1 MVVADPD
8 GHAVLTWLFCVAV
21 CAGSLLLWCT
31 VVCYRRLLSSCR
43 YAPDTTQHLMARIQ
57 KGPVRGI
64 SLKLQE
70 EERERRMDFVPEVS
84 AVDTG
89 IIEIDADT
97 KKMLEALGMGNLPH
111 VVVQTT
117 PVEVR
122 GRAPGGVTGYGRD
135 RR

>member
-1 MVVADPD
+1 
-8 GHAVLTWLFCVAV
+8 
-21 CAGSLLLWCT
+21 
-31 VVCYRRLLSSCR
+31 
-43 YAPDTTQHLMARIQ
+43 MARIQ

-84 AVDTG
+84 AVDTE

-97 KKMLEALGMGNLPH
+97 KKMLEALGMGSLPH

-122 GRAPGGVTGYGRD
+122 GRAPGGVSFSRD

>member
-1 MVVADPD
+1 M
-8 GHAVLTWLFCVAV
+8 
-21 CAGSLLLWCT
+21 LLWCT
-31 VVCYRRLLSSCR
+31 VGMVSAVVLLSR
-43 YAPDTTQHLMARIQ
+43 VGAPPCASQHLMARIQ